1 MTGKTLK
8 DVEDYSVLR
17 CKICGRSATGNHYG
31 VLSCQC
37 CKVFFKRA
45 VLQRQTTKC
54 EKQAE
59 CGSHKLCRGCRYR
72 RCLEEGMSKSALQ
85 PKRDVI
91 GSALDRLTPAEADDL
106 RLIAALTRRDREIRM
121 RKLEAIRSKKEAI
134 KLADSLK
141 EAGKKAGE
149 QLRLMAKADV
159 SIVTQLDMLMMLEW
173 TQTLPEFPLLPL
185 DDRLVLL
192 KRFAAH
198 YLILESGFFT
208 ATAGGRSD
216 FWMISNGAYMP
227 RDVNLIPEEKK
238 LPESRIWRQT
248 HLWHLMTDRCIDEVV
263 LPLRRMKLLHEE
275 LLALKILTLFHC
287 GNHTHREET
296 TLMISEQSREKL
308 IAAKN
313 RIINALFAFYKS
325 TAYPNYEER
334 FGNLILVQSGI
345 FTAASVLLETYT
357 IMRFFDLAAFD
368 QISEQLLFNADDL
381 QHSALKPK

>member
-1 MTGKTLK
+1 MTGKTIK

-91 GSALDRLTPAEADDL
+91 GVRKAPAPAAESALDRLTPAEADDL

-149 QLRLMAKADV
+149 QTPRLDGKGGR
-159 SIVTQLDMLMMLEW
+159 LD
-173 TQTLPEFPLLPL
+173 
-185 DDRLVLL
+185 RHS
-192 KRFAAH
+192 RFAAH

-227 RDVNLIPEEKK
+227 RDVNLIPEEVK
-238 LPESRIWRQT
+238 
-248 HLWHLMTDRCIDEVV
+248 
-263 LPLRRMKLLHEE
+263 
-275 LLALKILTLFHC
+275 
-287 GNHTHREET
+287 
-296 TLMISEQSREKL
+296 
-308 IAAKN
+308 
-313 RIINALFAFYKS
+313 
-325 TAYPNYEER
+325 
-334 FGNLILVQSGI
+334 
-345 FTAASVLLETYT
+345 ASAEPGV
-357 IMRFFDLAAFD
+357 A
-368 QISEQLLFNADDL
+368 
-381 QHSALKPK
+381 